1 LYSILAPLLMN
12 KPYTVALQE
21 APGLPVRDRIEA
33 EVRFARELERA
44 LGGEDA
50 VAETYRSW
58 INASEADAN
67 ELDAQTAEKA
77 VRWPRAADA
86 ATRAG
91 LSKLGFAEA
100 YFEVRLARGH
110 ADARG

>member
-1 LYSILAPLLMN
+1 MN

-58 INASEADAN
+58 INANEADAS

-77 VRWPRAADA
+77 VRWPRAAEV

-91 LSKLGFAEA
+91 LSKLGIAEA
-100 YFEVRLARGH
+100 FFEVRLARGH